1 MAVNVRSSA
10 NRNRGYVFKAK
21 AWDSV
26 FYAHFKTRAK
36 VRKYSADG
44 HRLKVVNYFNED
56 IIGIRIIWTIYSP
69 AKKSKEALTLR

>member
-10 NRNRGYVFKAK
+10 NRNRGYVYNLNVWKN
-21 AWDSV
+21 V
-26 FYAHFKTRAK
+26 FYVHFKTRAK

-56 IIGIRIIWTIYSP
+56 IIGIRII
-69 AKKSKEALTLR
+69 